1 MIKIVYHNSIS
12 GNDLLIKDMVTGL
25 IDLKRV
31 EELKEQMGMDIF
43 KLLFDRYM
51 DEAEKMIA
59 DLSKP
64 SAKNQDVTVL
74 IQEIH
79 KVAGSSATF
88 GATEMHKVLN
98 QLEMLGKES
107 DAHTVISRL
116 GELNQIWDA
125 SKKSY
130 QDQGLLN
137 A

>member
-1 MIKIVYHNSIS
+1 
-12 GNDLLIKDMVTGL
+12 MVTVL

-31 EELKEQMGMDIF
+31 EELKEQMGMNIF

-74 IQEIH
+74 TQEIH

-88 GATEMHKVLN
+88 GAIEMHKVLN
-98 QLEMLGKES
+98 QMEMLGKES
-107 DAHTVISRL
+107 DANTFISRL
-116 GELNQIWDA
+116 EELNEIWDA

-130 QDQGLLN
+130 QDEGFLN

>member
-1 MIKIVYHNSIS
+1 
-12 GNDLLIKDMVTGL
+12 MVTAF
-25 IDLKRV
+25 IDLKRI

-43 KLLFDRYM
+43 KLLFDRYI
-51 DEAEKMIA
+51 DEAEKIIA
-59 DLSKP
+59 DLSEP

-74 IQEIH
+74 IQELH

-88 GATEMHKVLN
+88 GATEMQKVLN

-107 DAHTVISRL
+107 DARKVISRL
-116 GELNQIWDA
+116 GELKEIWDV

-130 QDQGLLN
+130 TDQGFLN

>member
-1 MIKIVYHNSIS
+1 M
-12 GNDLLIKDMVTGL
+12 LTGF

-59 DLSKP
+59 DLSEP

-74 IQEIH
+74 TQEIH

-98 QLEMLGKES
+98 QLEMLGKAS
-107 DAHTVISRL
+107 DVHTVISRL
-116 GELNQIWDA
+116 GELNEIWDA

-130 QDQGLLN
+130 QDEGLLN

>member
-1 MIKIVYHNSIS
+1 
-12 GNDLLIKDMVTGL
+12 MVTGL

-31 EELKEQMGMDIF
+31 EELKEQIGMDIF
-43 KLLFDRYM
+43 KLLFDRYI
-51 DEAEKMIA
+51 DEAEKIIA
-59 DLSKP
+59 DLSEP

-74 IQEIH
+74 IQELH

-88 GATEMHKVLN
+88 GATEMQKVLN

-107 DAHTVISRL
+107 DALKVISRL
-116 GELNQIWDA
+116 GELKEIWDV

-130 QDQGLLN
+130 KDQGFLN